1 MNPERKYAGIAQTCA
16 SYGIG
21 KSRLYQLI
29 AAGEIVAVRYGARTL
44 IDLAS
49 IDAYFERLPRV
60 PAKRASEKAGA

>member
-16 SYGIG
+16 TYGIG

-29 AAGEIVAVRYGARTL
+29 AAGEIVAVRYGAKTL
-44 IDLAS
+44 IDLPS

-60 PAKRASEKAGA
+60 PAKRAPEKTGA